1 MVGLRNSSGSHLRL
15 VPTGLDQ
22 QEPAA
27 SQQTP
32 AVPEHPSMNSRA
44 QRGSLPAG
52 LRISIRL
59 EEVSTQVSRRLI
71 VDSDFT
77 LDDFHAVVQRAMGWH
92 DMHGHSWRKIG
103 TRFPGDFLEYAP
115 RNRVADRRSRGQSA
129 VAENEVHV
137 HEVLMSPGDMIQ
149 YRYGRAGAWR
159 HSVTL
164 ESVDDE
170 AADKPA
176 VCIEGVGACPPE
188 ECAGPEEFEQLLRVL
203 LSEEL
208 RSREWTLEWAQTDFE
223 PNKFVLEE
231 VNERLARCVGT
242 VARESAIASFPR
254 TFDIWNLFE
263 LLAPASAPELHDVF
277 AMARLDDRS
286 ESSSQIRVAVGARF
300 QMLLTLIGDDGID
313 VESFLSTVDAAL
325 DQPELE
331 PVNLPKAQRLFVLLR
346 SWGLARKLK
355 GRIVL
360 TRRGRSASADADV
373 LWNCIV
379 HGVPVASAGPARAI
393 ELLVLLA
400 VAAGLE
406 PSDRHHLVAGTLGQ
420 IRSSPALVAEP
431 AIPGKSAG
439 TTIEVLDLVGA
450 IGYDLVGMV
459 STSDMPWAQYLA
471 RAVLQR

>member
-1 MVGLRNSSGSHLRL
+1 MAGLRNSSGSHLRL
-15 VPTGLDQ
+15 VPTGFDP
-22 QEPAA
+22 QETTASPHSSDMSGLPAR
-27 SQQTP
+27 
-32 AVPEHPSMNSRA
+32 NSHG
-44 QRGSLPAG
+44 QRRSTPAG

-59 EEVSTQVSRRLI
+59 EEVSTQISRRLI

-92 DMHGHSWRKIG
+92 DVHGHSWRKIG

-115 RNRVADRRSRGQSA
+115 LNRVADRRRSGQNT

-137 HEVLMSPGDMIQ
+137 DEVLLSPGDMIQ

-164 ESVDDE
+164 ESVDDK
-170 AADKPA
+170 AADQSA
-176 VCIEGVGACPPE
+176 VCIEGIGACPPE

-208 RSREWTLEWAQTDFE
+208 RSREWTLEWAQTDFQ
-223 PNKFVLEE
+223 PNRFVLAE
-231 VNERLARCVGT
+231 VNERLAHCVGT
-242 VARESAIASFPR
+242 VARESVIESFPR

-277 AMARLDDRS
+277 AMAGLDDRS
-286 ESSSQIRVAVGARF
+286 ESSSQVRVAASARL

-313 VESFLSTVDAAL
+313 VDSFLSTVDAAL

-331 PVNLPKAQRLFVLLR
+331 PVNLPKAQRLLALLR

-373 LWNCIV
+373 LWDCIV
-379 HGVPVASAGPARAI
+379 EGVPVASAGRTRAV

-420 IRSSPALVAEP
+420 IRSSQALIADP
-431 AIPGKSAG
+431 GISGKSAG
-439 TTIEVLDLVGA
+439 TTIEVLDLLGA
-450 IGYDLVGMV
+450 IGYDLVGMA
-459 STSDMPWAQYLA
+459 STSDMPWAQHLA